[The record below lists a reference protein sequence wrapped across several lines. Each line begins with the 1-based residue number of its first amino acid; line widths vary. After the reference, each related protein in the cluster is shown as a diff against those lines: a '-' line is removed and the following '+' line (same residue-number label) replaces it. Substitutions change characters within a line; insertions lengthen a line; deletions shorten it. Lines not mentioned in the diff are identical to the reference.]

1 MSEILVKMSKI
12 NKSFFG
18 VKANN
23 NIDFVLKKG
32 EIHALLGENG
42 AGKTTL
48 MNILTGVYQQDSG
61 SIEFDGKPLELDFPG
76 QALQKGIGMVH
87 QRLSLVGSLTILENI
102 ILGLPS
108 NKFWLNMKERKELI
122 MQYAKKFDFKLDWDA
137 RCDQVPIGVRQKA
150 EILKMLV
157 RDVEVL
163 IVDEPTTV
171 LTKQEADNLLDTF
184 KKIAATGKGVIFIT
198 HKMPEVFKVADT
210 ITVMRKG
217 DKIGTIATGEVEAKE
232 LSVMMV
238 GEKEAIIFDRKQID
252 SDEDTIVVEN
262 LTVGQDV
269 PLVDNVSFRIKKGE
283 ILGIAGVTGNGQHE
297 LMESIMGI
305 CPRKSGKI
313 VFNDKNISDCTVKE
327 RIDAGISYIPSDRVN
342 VGVAGNRPIWEN
354 SVSKVYRKNDYQK
367 RRFLKIGKL
376 KNYTDVNILEKYDV
390 LHPGMNFPAILLS
403 GGNLQ
408 KIIIGREIEAGSD
421 LFICSYPTRGLDVG
435 ATDFVRKSLLDLR
448 NQGKSVL
455 LISSDFDE
463 LFGLADNL
471 AVMYEGKF
479 MGQFK
484 NGAYDISEIGLMM
497 SGTHQE
503 DLDKQKELAND

>member
-1 MSEILVKMSKI
+1 MSDILVKMNKI

-18 VKANN
+18 NKANN
-23 NIDFVLKKG
+23 DIDFVLKKG

-61 SIEFDGKPLELDFPG
+61 TIEFDGKPFKLNFPG
-76 QALQKGIGMVH
+76 EALQKGIGMVH

-108 NKFWLNMKERKELI
+108 NKAWLDMKERKELI
-122 MQYAKKFDFKLDWDA
+122 MDYAKKFDFKLDWDA

-157 RDVEVL
+157 RDVQVL

-171 LTKQEADNLLDTF
+171 LTKQEADNLLETF
-184 KKIAATGKGVIFIT
+184 KKIASTGKGVIFIT
-198 HKMPEVFKVADT
+198 HKMPEVFKVADI

-217 DKIGTIATGEVEAKE
+217 DKIGTIATDKVQPKE

-238 GEKEAIIFDRKQID
+238 GEKETIIFDRKD
-252 SDEDTIVVEN
+252 VNCSDCTIVVEN
-262 LTVGQDV
+262 LTVGGEV
-269 PLVDNVSFRIKKGE
+269 PTVDKISFSIKKGE
-283 ILGIAGVTGNGQHE
+283 ILGIAGVTGNGQYE
-297 LMESIMGI
+297 LMEAIMGI
-305 CPRKSGKI
+305 MPIKSGKI
-313 VFNDKNISDCTVKE
+313 FLNNKDITKSSICE

-354 SVSKVYRKNDYQK
+354 SVCKIYRKEGYQK
-367 RRFLKIGKL
+367 RSFLNIKKL
-376 KNYTDVNILEKYDV
+376 KEYTECNILEKYDV
-390 LHPGMNFPAILLS
+390 LHPGMNFPAVLCS

-408 KIIIGREIEAGSD
+408 KIIIAREIEAGSD

-455 LISSDFDE
+455 LVSSDFDE

-484 NGAYDISEIGLMM
+484 NGDYDISEIGLMM

-503 DLDKQKELAND
+503 DLDK

>member
-1 MSEILVKMSKI
+1 LSDILVKMSKI

-18 VKANN
+18 IKANN
-23 NIDFVLKKG
+23 EIDFVLKRG

-61 SIEFDGKPLELDFPG
+61 TIECDGKPWELNFPG
-76 QALQKGIGMVH
+76 EALQKGIGMVH
-87 QRLSLVGSLTILENI
+87 QRLSLIGSLTILENI

-108 NKFWLNMKERKELI
+108 NKIWLNMDERKDLI
-122 MQYAKKFDFKLDWDA
+122 MEYAKKFEFDLDWDA

-157 RDVEVL
+157 RDVKVL

-171 LTKQEADNLLDTF
+171 LTKQEADNLLETF
-184 KKIAATGKGVIFIT
+184 KKIASTGKGIIFIT
-198 HKMPEVFKVADT
+198 HKMPEVYKVADT

-217 DKIGTIATGEVEAKE
+217 DKIGTITAKNVEPKK

-238 GEKEAIIFDRKQID
+238 GEKDAIIFDRKEIN
-252 SDEDTIVVEN
+252 SKENTIVVEN
-262 LTVGQDV
+262 LTVGDQV
-269 PLVDNVSFRIKKGE
+269 PTVDDISFSIKKGE

-305 CPRKSGKI
+305 CPCSSGKI
-313 VFNDKNISDCTVKE
+313 TFNEENISESSVKD
-327 RIDAGISYIPSDRVN
+327 RIDSGISYIPSDRVN

-354 SVSKVYRKNDYQK
+354 SVSKVYRKDKYQK
-367 RRFLKIGKL
+367 RNFLKIGRL
-376 KNYTDVNILEKYDV
+376 KDYTDVNILEKYDV
-390 LHPGMNFPAILLS
+390 LHPGMNFPAVLLS

-455 LISSDFDE
+455 LVSSDFDE

-484 NGAYDISEIGLMM
+484 NGDYDISEIGLMM
-497 SGTHQE
+497 SGTHQK
-503 DLDKQKELAND
+503 DLDKQKESC